1 MSNTEQITKAILR
14 GDETF
19 QSTSGLYKIRLPK
32 ASSNEEAIAEAK
44 KIVDMK
50 VHDLYPRVCD
60 YTNRGMW
67 RGYTNNDTY
76 VSIEGKKAFMDDWK
90 LLSMDEAYAS
100 YEFYYTEWEELDN
113 DENFTSDGVLTEFT
127 DEMKEY
133 IVE

>member
-1 MSNTEQITKAILR
+1 MSITEQIKEAILR

-32 ASSNEEAIAEAK
+32 ASTDGDARFEAK
-44 KIVDMK
+44 KIVNMK

-60 YTNRGMW
+60 YTNRGMC
-67 RGYTNNDTY
+67 RGYTNNHEY
-76 VSIEGKKAFMDDWK
+76 VSIDGEKAFMYDWE
-90 LLSMDEAYAS
+90 LLSMDEAFDS
-100 YEFYYTEWEELDN
+100 YEFYSTEWEELDD

-133 IVE
+133 IIQ